1 MAGLV
6 AGMVGALL
14 GIGGGVILVPALHL
28 GFGFPLAEAI
38 GTSLLVISGTSL
50 AGTAG
55 YLEREL
61 VMVDVALELQ
71 LGAMLGAV
79 VAALAAPLVP
89 ERVVAAVFAAAMVAA
104 ALTLWLRGG
113 RREGGFLVPD
123 GGGRRWSARLLSP
136 VGGAA
141 AGLLGIGGGLVQ
153 VPILRLVLGLEMR
166 RSVATSTLMVGLT
179 ASVAGWIYLQRG
191 SAVPGA
197 LPWVLLGIL
206 VGAALAPGVSSWMP
220 RRLLELG
227 FSAAALYGAYR
238 MVLG

>member
-1 MAGLV
+1 
-6 AGMVGALL
+6 MVGASL

-28 GFGFPLAEAI
+28 GFGFPLADAI

-55 YLEREL
+55 YLRRDL
-61 VMVDVALELQ
+61 VMLDVALELQ
-71 LGAMLGAV
+71 LGTMLGAV
-79 VAALAAPLVP
+79 AAALAAPLLP
-89 ERVVAAVFAAAMVAA
+89 ERVVAMVFAAAMVAA
-104 ALTLWLRGG
+104 ALTIWFRRGG
-113 RREGGFLVPD
+113 EGGFFVPEE
-123 GGGRRWSARLLSP
+123 GSRRWGARLLSP

-191 SAVPGA
+191 AAVPEA

-206 VGAALAPGVSSWMP
+206 AGAALAPGLAWWMP